1 MPANI
6 STGTLFKVGN
16 GSSPETFSTVA
27 QVQEIKWSGY
37 ARKIVDTYTMGS
49 TYPTRMVGSQD
60 PQNVELKLLFDP
72 SDNAHEAMR
81 TKLIAGTS
89 SNYQIILPDASA
101 YQVQFAG
108 YVTKFEI
115 DALTAE
121 GAEIVANVTIEITA
135 APTVTP

>member
-1 MPANI
+1 MAANI

-49 TYPTRMVGSQD
+49 SYPTRLISSHD

-72 SDNAHEAMR
+72 ADNAHEAMR
-81 TKLIAGTS
+81 TKLIAGS
-89 SNYQIILPDASA
+89 VSNYQIVLPDSSA
-101 YQVQFAG
+101 YQVQFGG
-108 YVTKFEI
+108 YITKFEI

-121 GAEIVANVTIEITA
+121 GAEIVANVTIELTA
-135 APTVTP
+135 LPTVTP